1 MANNR
6 NNRNRNRNRNRNN
19 RSAEVPSSAELARR
33 EAQSREDRGEGP
45 RDIEVMG
52 VQLSVDP
59 VDLDDYD
66 ALKAMDNGDCTLILD
81 CMFPDEDEREAALD
95 SLREPSGKLRYSNV
109 LKFVQEVFT
118 ALGQGK

>member
-1 MANNR
+1 MANNRNR
-6 NNRNRNRNRNRNN
+6 NNRNRNNRNRN
-19 RSAEVPSSAELARR
+19 AGAPSSAELARR

-81 CMFPDEDEREAALD
+81 CMLPDEDEREAALD

>member
-1 MANNR
+1 MANNRNNR
-6 NNRNRNRNRNRNN
+6 NNRNRNRNTG
-19 RSAEVPSSAELARR
+19 APSSAELARR
-33 EAQSREDRGEGP
+33 EAQSREDRGKGP

-66 ALKAMDNGDCTLILD
+66 ALAAMDKGDCTLILE
-81 CMFPDEDEREAALD
+81 CMLPDEDEREAALD
-95 SLREPSGKLRYSNV
+95 ALREPSGKLRYSNV

-118 ALGQGK
+118 VLGQGK

>member
-1 MANNR
+1 MANS
-6 NNRNRNRNRNRNN
+6 RNRNRNRNRS
-19 RSAEVPSSAELARR
+19 RSRNVGTPSSAELARR

-52 VQLSVDP
+52 IQLSVDP

-66 ALKAMDNGDCTLILD
+66 ALAAMDKGDCTLILD
-81 CMFPDEDEREAALD
+81 CMLPDEDEREAVLD

-109 LKFVQEVFT
+109 LKFVQDVFT